1 MLRRLYYDP
10 SKPSAFTTQQKLQKA
25 ADQSTSKQKQKT
37 DIKTWLLK
45 QDAYTLHRAV
55 RKRFPRN
62 PYTVSNINDVWESDL
77 VDVQGLSKYNDGIKY
92 LLTVID
98 VFSKFLHIVPLKSKT
113 GNAVTSAFQTILK
126 DPKYLKPIRK
136 RPVWVRTD
144 RGKEFLN
151 RSFQDMLKRE
161 GIQFQTCRNPDVKC
175 SVVERAHRTIRD
187 KLYKYFTYKNTY
199 RFIDVLPA
207 FVRGYNATVHS
218 TTGMPPARVT
228 DSDILTIWKRMN
240 KQQAKIPIAKPKF
253 RVGQYV
259 RISKEKMK
267 FAKGGE
273 QNYSTEVFRVIK
285 VIRRTPRPVYELEDL
300 NHKIIEGQFFNEEL
314 TPVQITK
321 RTTFKIDKI
330 LATRVR
336 RGIREHLVRWMGYG
350 PEFDSWINATSVK
363 NI

>member
-1 MLRRLYYDP
+1 M
-10 SKPSAFTTQQKLQKA
+10 SAF
-25 ADQSTSKQKQKT
+25 
-37 DIKTWLLK
+37 
-45 QDAYTLHRAV
+45 
-55 RKRFPRN
+55 
-62 PYTVSNINDVWESDL
+62 E
-77 VDVQGLSKYNDGIKY
+77 
-92 LLTVID
+92 
-98 VFSKFLHIVPLKSKT
+98 
-113 GNAVTSAFQTILK
+113 TIFK
-126 DPKYLKPIRK
+126 DPKYLKPIRR
-136 RPVWVRTD
+136 RPVWVRMD

-151 RSFQDMLKRE
+151 KSFQDMLRRE
-161 GIQFQTCRNPDVKC
+161 GIQFQICKSPDVKC

-240 KQQAKIPIAKPKF
+240 KKQDKIPIAKPIF
-253 RVGQYV
+253 RVGHV

-300 NHKIIEGQFFNEEL
+300 NHKVIDGQFFNEEL
-314 TPVQITK
+314 TPVRITK
-321 RTTFKIDKI
+321 HHI
-330 LATRVR
+330 
-336 RGIREHLVRWMGYG
+336 
-350 PEFDSWINATSVK
+350 
-363 NI
+363 